1 MSDQINSTQQ
11 DNSPIEKSGTTPQA
25 TNNQEE
31 TTKKMSSEKAEPA
44 GQQPTKV
51 LDTMAEEKLVSTQE
65 ITEELEVE
73 SSDAMPLANTVIE
86 NEPVDYS
93 NLSQLE
99 LISALKNL
107 IASGSI
113 ETIKSQVEEIKAT
126 FTNLFEKELTQK
138 KEAFVSQGGNIID
151 FHYTSTD
158 KKAFTDV
165 FNEYKTKRNAHFRKL
180 KQDLEGNLQVR
191 NLLIEEIKGLLDS
204 KKSVNSSYKK
214 IKDIQERWKQAGAIP
229 RDKYNT
235 VWNNYHHY
243 METYYDALQLDREFR
258 DLDFKNNREEKQ
270 KLIVRTQE
278 LAKQVN
284 IDSAFR
290 ELQLIHKRWKEE
302 IGPVAR
308 EIREELWE
316 TFSAATKII
325 HDKKMAAEAALEET
339 FVENLS
345 IKKELIGLIDKVKTE
360 TAATHKAWQSAI
372 KQVQEIR
379 DVFFTVGR
387 VPKDKNKEIWA
398 AFKDA
403 TGSFNKA
410 KNDFYKDQKNT
421 QYDNLEQ
428 KRKLI
433 KLAQEHKDSEDFE
446 KATPLFKKIQHD
458 WRQIGHVPRKNS
470 DAIWKEFKEACN
482 HYFDRLHALKDQ
494 ENKQEIE
501 HLKEK
506 QALLDAMKTISLSG
520 DHKKDIQ
527 TIKATISKW
536 KTIGRVPF
544 KKKSIDQKL
553 NKALDAL
560 FNQLDIDKK
569 EAELIK
575 FENKLSAMALEED
588 TRLLQNEQFFIGKKI
603 DETKSEILQLE
614 NNLQFFKHIEKD
626 NPLVKEVY
634 HNIDNHKQQLD
645 LWNKKLTKIKA
656 IQNG

>member
-31 TTKKMSSEKAEPA
+31 TTKQMSSEKAEPA

-51 LDTMAEEKLVSTQE
+51 VDTMAEEKLVSTQE

-99 LISALKNL
+99 LISSLKNL

-113 ETIKSQVEEIKAT
+113 EIIKGQVEEIKAT
-126 FTNLFEKELTQK
+126 ITNLFEQELAQK
-138 KEAFVSQGGNIID
+138 KEAFVNQGGNIID
-151 FHYTSTD
+151 FHYTSAD

-165 FNEYKTKRNAHFRKL
+165 FNQYKTKRNAHFRKL

-191 NLLIEEIKGLLDS
+191 NQLIEEIKGLLDS
-204 KKSVNSSYKK
+204 KESVNSNYKK
-214 IKDIQERWKQAGAIP
+214 IKDIQERWKQAGSIP

-258 DLDFKNNREEKQ
+258 DLDFKNNLEEKQ
-270 KLIVRTQE
+270 KLITRTQE
-278 LAKQVN
+278 LAKKTN

-325 HDKKMAAEAALEET
+325 HDKKMAAEEALEET

-345 IKKELIGLIDKVKTE
+345 IKKELIGLIDKVKAE

-403 TGSFNKA
+403 TNSFNKA

-482 HYFDRLHALKDQ
+482 YYFDRLHALKDQ

-506 QALLDAMKTISLSG
+506 QSLLDAMKTISLSG

-544 KKKSIDQKL
+544 KKKSIDQKF

-575 FENKLSAMALEED
+575 FENKLSAMALED
-588 TRLLQNEQFFIGKKI
+588 DSRLLQNEQFFIGKKI

-645 LWNKKLTKIKA
+645 LWNEKLTKIKA

>member
-11 DNSPIEKSGTTPQA
+11 DNSPIEKSSTTPQA

-31 TTKKMSSEKAEPA
+31 TTKQMSSENPEPA

-51 LDTMAEEKLVSTQE
+51 ADTMAEEKLVSTQE

-73 SSDAMPLANTVIE
+73 GSDAMPLANKVIE

-113 ETIKSQVEEIKAT
+113 ETIKGQVEDIKAT
-126 FTNLFEKELTQK
+126 FTNLFEQELTQK

-204 KKSVNSSYKK
+204 KESVNSNYKK

-229 RDKYNT
+229 RDTYNT

-258 DLDFKNNREEKQ
+258 DLDFKNNLEEKQ
-270 KLIVRTQE
+270 KLIARAQE
-278 LAKQVN
+278 LAKQAN
-284 IDSAFR
+284 INSAFR

-421 QYDNLEQ
+421 QYDNLGQ

-520 DHKKDIQ
+520 DPKKDIQ

-544 KKKSIDQKL
+544 KKKSIDQKF

-575 FENKLSAMALEED
+575 FENKLHTLSGD
-588 TRLLQNEQFFIGKKI
+588 DDNRKLQNEQFFIGKKI